1 MLSETKQELS
11 GELALYPGSHRVLS
25 KYFEEEAFDL
35 ALSEGMAGLRRHI
48 NAHRPL
54 GPPVHILGKPG
65 DVVIANYIVGHRALP
80 NRSPDIRYSVY
91 FRVHSQAWREENGPQ
106 WAQRRRHRPPA
117 MFDPWHDWQPLKDFM
132 RGEEELCQATA
143 LSREEAEMKETS

>member
-25 KYFEEEAFDL
+25 KYFEEEGGASFVSSRRVSSLHKTLTLCEPLCSSFAAFDL

-65 DVVIANYIVGHRALP
+65 
-80 NRSPDIRYSVY
+80 NRDLEPK
-91 FRVHSQAWREENGPQ
+91 
-106 WAQRRRHRPPA
+106 
-117 MFDPWHDWQPLKDFM
+117 L
-132 RGEEELCQATA
+132 
-143 LSREEAEMKETS
+143 TS